1 MKNIVRPSLLLV
13 IALLLTACAA
23 SEPRPTGSGFH
34 LADSYM
40 QAVERNA
47 RNKGM
52 DVVWINAPSR
62 SLVKQDE
69 SEDD

>member
-1 MKNIVRPSLLLV
+1 MKSIVRTIFALV
-13 IALLLTACAA
+13 AALVLAACAA
-23 SEPRPTGSGFH
+23 SEPRPAESGFL

-47 RNKGM
+47 RNKGI

-62 SLVKQDE
+62 SLAKQDE
-69 SEDD
+69 PEDD